1 MNETAVLLSAA
12 YPSHAQVLSYVTA
25 LVRSGYGLVK
35 MAVLVW
41 MVAVLSPAC
50 AIAEIVRDGTVGP
63 GPSIQPRGPNFRI
76 SERMGELR
84 GRNLFHSF
92 EAFNLTQDQ
101 SATFTGSSPIDNI
114 IGRVTGGEVSVIDG
128 LLRTTVPGADLYLM
142 NPRGI
147 VFGPNAALDVQ
158 GAFHAS
164 TASTL
169 QFENGDV
176 FSAVTD
182 EAPILSVAHP
192 DQFGFLGDAATIE
205 LQGSVLENV
214 NGISLSAGSV
224 ELRDGAFISVYTD
237 GAVAAGEIDIKAT
250 DLISLSGTDSEGLGS
265 VVQSLT
271 SGEGNGGSIRVEAP
285 VIELRDGALVAT
297 IAKGSGAGG
306 DLSVKASNRLTLSGV
321 DGAGVGSEIHA
332 ATLGEGN
339 GGSIHVEAPTIELR
353 DGTLIRTIADG
364 SGAGSDLSVKAS
376 NRLTLSGV
384 GGAGVAS
391 IIQAKAD
398 GEGNG
403 GSMRVEAPVI
413 ELQDGAL
420 IGSIT
425 TGAGDG
431 GSVSVTA
438 TQLLTLSGH
447 DNSVDMA
454 AVAAVAA
461 TSEGSGNSGSLRIT
475 SPIIELKE
483 GTFIRTSAYGSG
495 SGGDLSIVASS
506 RLTLSGVDN
515 LGLPAQIEA
524 TSASEGSG
532 GDIRIDAGSVE
543 LRDGADVRNGS
554 YGTGSGGILHIT
566 AQERVVLSGLE
577 SSGSSALLQAGAFGD
592 GGGGAIHISAPVIE
606 LRDGALVQSA
616 TDGSGNGGE
625 VNLDASDRIVL
636 SGRNAEGSPA
646 GLNASTEGSGNGGT
660 VHVTAPTV
668 ELLDGAAITTT
679 TDGSGSGGTISI
691 AASDRIVAS
700 GVDGFGLGILL
711 STRTAAAGAGGA
723 LHLSAPMISLTDGTT
738 VTSSSKNTGD
748 AGTISIDATDAL
760 YLAGK
765 TTISTQAEIASGGG
779 IIIDA
784 GQLVYLN
791 DSKITT
797 NVTSGLGS
805 GGNIVLSPAVV
816 VLNESEITAK
826 ADAGHGG
833 EIRIAADLVL
843 ASTDSIIDASAGP
856 AGTNGKVVIHGPEL
870 NPTSKV
876 LLPDTAFV
884 DASTL
889 LRPRCDARGAQPVG
903 RFHMSRQQGLPLS
916 PEDVLMAFDPLDTLP
931 RDTVSSAP
939 DPNVLAA
946 AAFQG
951 GRFEQAG
958 DYWIQASERANHDG
972 DAHAQGGALRGVAVS
987 QQARGQ
993 YAESVQTLEAAL
1005 KQAAAAQDKSG
1016 LIAAQGQLANAYM
1029 ALGEMEAA
1037 EPLLREA
1044 IERAVAANEEGLAAT
1059 LLNNLGNLHMVRQR
1073 YDEAVRAYT
1082 DGTHHAERA
1091 GDHVQR
1097 AKTLSNAARAVLEQG
1112 QPDAALAHLNEAR
1125 TAAYALTP
1133 GHDKIAVLIHVAKTA
1148 ERLSVAAPALERA
1161 ALSAAYT
1168 VLREAAQLSREIGD
1182 ARSLSYAL
1190 GNLGRLYQRE
1200 QRLAE
1205 ALYLTRLAEQA
1216 AEDAGAPE
1224 ALFRWHWQSGQVLWA
1239 QGEAEAAL
1247 QSYRRAVAILEDS
1260 RQETLAQYGAA
1271 PVRFRQVVA
1280 PVYEDLVDALLQRAA
1295 QLGEEDVGVPLLL
1308 EARATVEQFRAAEL
1322 RDYFRDECVIDL
1334 EAKNTRLEAV
1344 AKKVAVVYPIVLP
1357 ERLELLVSL
1366 PGGLKRYTVP
1376 IESATLWS
1384 TVRRFRETVEMRDA
1398 EVRVRGAGRMLYEW
1412 LVQPFAQELDDV
1424 DTLVF
1429 VPGGALRTA
1438 PLAALY
1444 DGEDYL
1450 VRRFRVVVTPGLAL
1464 TDPRPLKREGAQF
1477 VMAGLSVPV
1486 QDFPALPAVPREL
1499 EAVQQLYGG
1508 RILLDREFTSDRLK
1522 QSLARPVTVLHIAS
1536 HAQFTGED
1544 QSSFLLTYDG
1554 RLSMADLDRYLGV
1567 TRFRDQP
1574 LELLVL
1580 SACDTA
1586 NGNERAALGLVGVGI
1601 KAGAR
1606 SAMGSLWAID
1616 DKAAAELVM
1625 AFYRG
1630 LKAPG
1635 VSKAEALQAA
1645 QWEMLGDRRYGH
1657 PYYWS
1662 AYVLV
1667 NNWL

>member
-1 MNETAVLLSAA
+1 ML
-12 YPSHAQVLSYVTA
+12 
-25 LVRSGYGLVK
+25 
-35 MAVLVW
+35 
-41 MVAVLSPAC
+41 
-50 AIAEIVRDGTVGP
+50 AEVIRDGTIGP
-63 GPSIQPRGPNFRI
+63 DRSVQPTGPDYHI
-76 SERMGELR
+76 SEALGELR
-84 GRNLFHSF
+84 GGNLFHSF
-92 EAFNLTQDQ
+92 AEFDLSQNQ
-101 SATFTGSSPIDNI
+101 SAIFTGPEGIDNI
-114 IGRVTGGEVSVIDG
+114 ITRVTGPNASLIDG
-128 LLRTTVPGADLYLM
+128 RLSANFNADLYIM
-142 NPRGI
+142 NPHGI
-147 VFGPNAALDVQ
+147 LFGPHARLDLH
-158 GAFHAS
+158 GSFYAS
-164 TASTL
+164 TAERLKFS
-169 QFENGDV
+169 NGEV
-176 FSAVTD
+176 FGAIPESD
-182 EAPILSVAHP
+182 PPLLSISP
-192 DQFGFLGDAATIE
+192 PEQFGFLGASAAPIELHGSRLESSHAVTLNADSIALSEGATIVTTTDRSDAGGAAIT
-205 LQGSVLENV
+205 LLATK
-214 NGISLSAGSV
+214 GISLNGTGEEGAGAGLFADSKGEEAAGAIRLEAPSV
-224 ELRDGAFISVYTD
+224 ELRDGAILSTNATGPGHGGTLAITASERVTL
-237 GAVAAGEIDIKAT
+237 AGHDRN
-250 DLISLSGTDSEGLGS
+250 GTPTRIQ
-265 VVQSLT
+265 VQS
-271 SGEGNGGSIRVEAP
+271 
-285 VIELRDGALVAT
+285 
-297 IAKGSGAGG
+297 
-306 DLSVKASNRLTLSGV
+306 KASGNAGMIKV
-321 DGAGVGSEIHA
+321 D
-332 ATLGEGN
+332 
-339 GGSIHVEAPTIELR
+339 
-353 DGTLIRTIADG
+353 
-364 SGAGSDLSVKAS
+364 
-376 NRLTLSGV
+376 
-384 GGAGVAS
+384 
-391 IIQAKAD
+391 
-398 GEGNG
+398 
-403 GSMRVEAPVI
+403 APVI
-413 ELQDGAL
+413 ELQDGAEL
-420 IGSIT
+420 TSMAHGTGS
-425 TGAGDG
+425 G
-431 GSVSVTA
+431 GELLLAA
-438 TQLLTLSGH
+438 TERITLSGTNR
-447 DNSVDMA
+447 DSLGVSLQAGTAGRGKGGTISVEAPVIEFKDGA
-454 AVAAVAA
+454 NAN
-461 TSEGSGNSGSLRIT
+461 TSTLNSGQ
-475 SPIIELKE
+475 
-483 GTFIRTSAYGSG
+483 
-495 SGGDLSIVASS
+495 GGDLLITAQQRVTFSGMDENGLGVRLQSMAQGDGSAGAIHVSAPDIELRDGTQINTSTEGAGHGGDLVVS
-506 RLTLSGVDN
+506 ARDRLTLSGVDSN
-515 LGLPAQIEA
+515 DLGARLKSN
-524 TSASEGSG
+524 TSRS
-532 GDIRIDAGSVE
+532 
-543 LRDGADVRNGS
+543 
-554 YGTGSGGILHIT
+554 
-566 AQERVVLSGLE
+566 
-577 SSGSSALLQAGAFGD
+577 
-592 GGGGAIHISAPVIE
+592 
-606 LRDGALVQSA
+606 
-616 TDGSGNGGE
+616 
-625 VNLDASDRIVL
+625 
-636 SGRNAEGSPA
+636 
-646 GLNASTEGSGNGGT
+646 
-660 VHVTAPTV
+660 
-668 ELLDGAAITTT
+668 
-679 TDGSGSGGTISI
+679 
-691 AASDRIVAS
+691 
-700 GVDGFGLGILL
+700 
-711 STRTAAAGAGGA
+711 
-723 LHLSAPMISLTDGTT
+723 
-738 VTSSSKNTGD
+738 GD
-748 AGTISIDATDAL
+748 AGTIQVTAPVIALRDGAAMESNTELGSTGRGGTLTVTASEELTFSGTDQNGVGSSLQAIAKGLQGMGGTLHAEAPTIELTDGAFLTAKSMGSSTTAASANPAPNSSLSDPALVVKAGQRLTLSGENGDRQGSRIETTAQDKSHGRALIISAPVMQLKDGAVISSASFGEGTAGAIQISAEQSLELTNGSQITSSTLTTSGGDININSGHLL
-760 YLAGK
+760 YLSASN
-765 TTISTQAEIASGGG
+765 ISTGVRTGKG
-779 IIIDA
+779 
-784 GQLVYLN
+784 
-791 DSKITT
+791 K
-797 NVTSGLGS
+797 
-805 GGNIVLSPAVV
+805 GGNIVIEHDTMILDRSNISAHADRGTGGKIY
-816 VLNESEITAK
+816 ITADSILKSSDSSINAK
-826 ADAGHGG
+826 AGPEGVDG
-833 EIRIAADLVL
+833 EIVTLTPENDPTQELVR
-843 ASTDSIIDASAGP
+843 P
-856 AGTNGKVVIHGPEL
+856 N
-870 NPTSKV
+870 
-876 LLPDTAFV
+876 TAFV
-884 DASTL
+884 NASAL
-889 LRPRCDARGAQPVG
+889 LRPRCDARGAQPAS
-903 RFHMSRQQGLPLS
+903 RFHLSRQQGLPLS

-931 RDTVSSAP
+931 RDKVSSAP

-946 AAFQG
+946 AAFQD

-958 DYWIQASERANHDG
+958 DYWSQASERANHDG

-1029 ALGEMEAA
+1029 ALGEMDAA

-1044 IERAVAANEEGLAAT
+1044 IERAVAASEEGLAAT
-1059 LLNNLGNLHMVRQR
+1059 LLNNLGNLYMVRQR
-1073 YDEAVRAYT
+1073 YDEAARAYT

-1091 GDHVQR
+1091 NDHVQR
-1097 AKTLSNAARAVLEQG
+1097 AKTLSNAARAVLEQD
-1112 QPDAALAHLNEAR
+1112 QPDAAWAHLNQAR

-1148 ERLSVAAPALERA
+1148 ERLSVAAPASERA
-1161 ALSAAYT
+1161 ALAAAYT

-1182 ARSLSYAL
+1182 ARHLSYAL

-1224 ALFRWHWQSGQVLWA
+1224 ALFRWHWQAGQVLWA
-1239 QGEAEAAL
+1239 QDEAEAAL

-1271 PVRFRQVVA
+1271 PVRFRQAVA

-1295 QLGEEDVGVPLLL
+1295 QLGEEDAGVSLLL

-1376 IESATLWS
+1376 IESAKLWR
-1384 TVRRFRETVEMRDA
+1384 TVRRFREAVEMRDA
-1398 EVRVRGAGRMLYEW
+1398 EVRVRGAGGMLYEW

-1450 VRRFRVVVTPGLAL
+1450 VRRFRVVVTPGLSL

-1522 QSLARPVTVLHIAS
+1522 QSLERPVTVLHIAS

-1635 VSKAEALQAA
+1635 VTKAEALQAA
-1645 QWEMLGDRRYGH
+1645 QWEMLGDRRYEH